1 MILKISPLAWC
12 LERMTEAAA
21 SSDCCEDLGREH
33 DFIREKID
41 VGEHGATWSKL
52 IGKEPL
58 ESFSLI
64 IIISISRL

>member
-1 MILKISPLAWC
+1 
-12 LERMTEAAA
+12 MTEAAA
-21 SSDCCEDLGREH
+21 GSDCCEDLGREH